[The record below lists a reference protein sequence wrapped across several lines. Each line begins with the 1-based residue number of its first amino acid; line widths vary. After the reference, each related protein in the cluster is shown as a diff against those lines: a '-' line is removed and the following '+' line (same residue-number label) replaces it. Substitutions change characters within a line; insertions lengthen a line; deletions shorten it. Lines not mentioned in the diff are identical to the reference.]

1 VAITVPHEWRVTNE
15 PLDYISDP
23 IQRLVV
29 SSYRVPRGGPNA
41 SGTYVVPP
49 GQVLAQL
56 DEQVPPDADAPG
68 FPQRPTRFAVP
79 RLTNRLE
86 GHTGR
91 WGEITFRQ
99 RGRDFYLF
107 VGVGVGAD
115 GQIRLGRLLGLLDGL
130 KVAKAP

>member
-1 VAITVPHEWRVTNE
+1 MRVLALAAVVTCVCINAGHSAATTGAHTFRRAGVAITVPHEWRVTNE

-29 SSYRVPRGGPNA
+29 SSNRVPIRCPQ
-41 SGTYVVPP
+41 TYQPP
-49 GQVLAQL
+49 GRTH
-56 DEQVPPDADAPG
+56 
-68 FPQRPTRFAVP
+68 RP
-79 RLTNRLE
+79 
-86 GHTGR
+86 

-107 VGVGVGAD
+107 VVVGAD
-115 GQIRLGRLLGLLDGL
+115 AQIRPGRLLGLLDGL